1 MKSLINESKAILDV
15 WQWKEQ
21 IYNEVKD
28 LPIEKMILAISE
40 KAKEN
45 SEKIMKSRH
54 LTKSST

>member
-1 MKSLINESKAILDV
+1 MKSLISDSKAIIDV

-21 IYNEVKD
+21 IYDEVKE
-28 LPIEKMILAISE
+28 LPIEKMIQAISE

-54 LTKSST
+54 LTSSST